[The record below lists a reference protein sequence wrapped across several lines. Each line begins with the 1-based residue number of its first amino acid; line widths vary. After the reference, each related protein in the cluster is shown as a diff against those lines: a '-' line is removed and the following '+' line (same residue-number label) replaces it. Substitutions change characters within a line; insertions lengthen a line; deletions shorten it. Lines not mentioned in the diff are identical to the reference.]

1 MTAAQIG
8 GRLKYMFV
16 EILSFQHQIKKNYQY
31 IEFIQVFF
39 KVLNVYGSMFI
50 KRKYNLNNC
59 PKMETFHKITTS
71 LFHKQV
77 RASPT
82 PFKGNKII

>member
-1 MTAAQIG
+1 
-8 GRLKYMFV
+8 
-16 EILSFQHQIKKNYQY
+16 
-31 IEFIQVFF
+31 
-39 KVLNVYGSMFI
+39 MFI
-50 KRKYNLNNC
+50 KRKYNLNNW

-82 PFKGNKII
+82 PYKGNKIIKKTTIDVGTLIFWSSFIYILLIVVTEWWYKKITQ

>member
-1 MTAAQIG
+1 
-8 GRLKYMFV
+8 
-16 EILSFQHQIKKNYQY
+16 
-31 IEFIQVFF
+31 
-39 KVLNVYGSMFI
+39 MFI
-50 KRKYNLNNC
+50 KRKYNLNNW

-82 PFKGNKII
+82 PNKGNKII